1 MADDITSKGLGGRL
15 VDWLFGKDKPA
26 ETIEHEKYIAA
37 RSAVL
42 SEVGTPE
49 DEKFVKDYEARG
61 GNISTPAPE
70 KSPIL
75 DTGGGGGSGG
85 GEDFMATG
93 GNPESIVVN
102 LAKNYGI
109 QKALEIAGVSY
120 GIPPSLALSILNPY
134 AQGAMQDFNVMVDD
148 LNPLNLFNKNKDIY
162 SYADV
167 TADKGASP
175 GIVTSGIMSAGQQAL
190 GQTPAQVAAQQDAA
204 MTTQQNN
211 YQAPTM
217 TQSQMVQEAAQTGGT
232 VNPHEATKATWTPPP
247 PRGPNLRNRAQGGI
261 VSINDMIGSL

>member
-1 MADDITSKGLGGRL
+1 MADDITSKGIFGKAIDFFFPGKPTETVEHKKYQKLKNL
-15 VDWLFGKDKPA
+15 VDLG
-26 ETIEHEKYIAA
+26 
-37 RSAVL
+37 
-42 SEVGTPE
+42 VGTSDQE
-49 DEKFVKDYEARG
+49 QFVKDYEERG
-61 GNISTPAPE
+61 GNISTPA
-70 KSPIL
+70 SQ
-75 DTGGGGGSGG
+75 DTGGGGGSGGG

-247 PRGPNLRNRAQGGI
+247 PSGPNLRNRAQGGI